1 MKRRKTD
8 MVQQKK
14 YTIEGELTKA
24 LLRFSFGKLTV
35 EEAKKKAEV
44 AAKNWDSSNEA
55 LAHKGLN
62 WYAKQLISKM

>member
-8 MVQQKK
+8 IVQKKK

-35 EEAKKKAEV
+35 DEAKKKAEV

-62 WYAKQLISKM
+62 WYAKQLIAKM

>member
-1 MKRRKTD
+1 

-24 LLRFSFGKLTV
+24 LLRFSCGALTV
-35 EEAKKKAEV
+35 EEAKERAAI
-44 AAKNWDSSNEA
+44 AAKNWDPTNTA

-62 WYAKQLISKM
+62 WYAKQLTAKMIQC

>member
-1 MKRRKTD
+1 
-8 MVQQKK
+8 MVEAKK

-35 EEAKKKAEV
+35 DEAKQKAAI
-44 AAKNWDSSNEA
+44 AAKNWDSTNEA

>member
-1 MKRRKTD
+1 MLL
-8 MVQQKK
+8 QQKK

-35 EEAKKKAEV
+35 EEAKEKAAI

-62 WYAKQLISKM
+62 WYAKQIVANMIKY

>member
-1 MKRRKTD
+1 MK
-8 MVQQKK
+8 QKN

-24 LLRFSFGKLTV
+24 LLRLSFGALTV
-35 EEAKKKAEV
+35 EEAKEKAVV

-62 WYAKQLISKM
+62 WYAKQIIANMIIC

>member
-1 MKRRKTD
+1 

-35 EEAKKKAEV
+35 DGAKKKAEV

-62 WYAKQLISKM
+62 WYAKQKKKKM

>member
-1 MKRRKTD
+1 
-8 MVQQKK
+8 MVETKK

-35 EEAKKKAEV
+35 EEAKKKAAV
-44 AAKNWDSSNEA
+44 AAKNWDSTNEA

>member
-1 MKRRKTD
+1 MTLQKR
-8 MVQQKK
+8 

-24 LLRFSFGKLTV
+24 LLQFSFGKLTV
-35 EEAKKKAEV
+35 EEAKKKAAI

-62 WYAKQLISKM
+62 WYAKQLIAKM